1 MWTQQHRNLQKGKKG
16 HVRKAICFSGERW
29 SASDG
34 ACTGAMRRARSTMP
48 AHNFYTPKSRS
59 QTKLDTNSSGNVNQP
74 TSFDRKSNVK
84 TMVFDRVAKTC
95 KTNGSKHMC
104 FSTDIRPGPSKT
116 RTGASRPLRT
126 TAPAHNTPPLFSAP
140 GSQVTRL
147 RTKTHRCFEPRK
159 GSE

>member
-1 MWTQQHRNLQKGKKG
+1 MFENPCVFLAK
-16 HVRKAICFSGERW
+16 
-29 SASDG
+29 DG
-34 ACTGAMRRARSTMP
+34 RRATAPARAGAMRRARSTMP

-59 QTKLDTNSSGNVNQP
+59 QTKLDPHSCGNVNQP
-74 TSFDRKSNVK
+74 TYFDRKSNVK
-84 TMVFDRVAKTC
+84 AIVFDRVAKIC
-95 KTNGSKHMC
+95 KRNGSKHMC

-126 TAPAHNTPPLFSAP
+126 TAPAHNTPRLLSAP

-147 RTKTHRCFEPRK
+147 RTKTHRRFEPRK